1 MFIKHLLCGRQ
12 GVAFTLF
19 NSKFFSDK
27 NFFPFVYYLQS
38 EMLLNLKKNFKNK
51 RVLFK
56 MAVKYNGCVCRGGG
70 GVGGCVCGVGCDC
83 GCVCVCLSSM
93 LCTFKF

>member
-56 MAVKYNGCVCRGGG
+56 MAVKYNGCVCGG
-70 GVGGCVCGVGCDC
+70 GVCVWGGVTVG
-83 GCVCVCLSSM
+83 VCVCLSSM